1 MDGDKALAKFTLS
14 YGGQPS
20 LFAGK
25 TAPPAGYPELKLQI
39 LAADQA
45 GNFGQHLIPLFFVP

>member
-1 MDGDKALAKFTLS
+1 MDGDKTLAKFNLT

-20 LFAGK
+20 LFEGK
-25 TAPPAGYPELKLQI
+25 TTPPPGYQELKLQI

-45 GNFGQHLIPLFFVP
+45 GNFGRQIIPLHFIP